1 MPTHAQQPDGRRRRP
16 FALAAAALATAL
28 AASGLSGCTASGTTE
43 ATLTRIEPAKRVAAP
58 HIMGTT
64 LTGASFDSATLNG
77 RVIVYNVW
85 GSWCAPCRK
94 EAPALAAASKATASV
109 ATFVGINTRDTGTAQ
124 ALALVREAGIE
135 FESVFD
141 PDGRL
146 LLKFDSL
153 PPSAIPTTIVVDAQ
167 GRVAARIL
175 GETTQST
182 LTGIVEDTAAGS

>member
-1 MPTHAQQPDGRRRRP
+1 MRVTP
-16 FALAAAALATAL
+16 AA
-28 AASGLSGCTASGTTE
+28 
-43 ATLTRIEPAKRVAAP
+43 
-58 HIMGTT
+58 
-64 LTGASFDSATLNG
+64 
-77 RVIVYNVW
+77 
-85 GSWCAPCRK
+85 
-94 EAPALAAASKATASV
+94 
-109 ATFVGINTRDTGTAQ
+109 TRDEGIVIFDASTAYDVEALYVQ
-124 ALALVREAGIE
+124 ALALVLEAGIE